1 MCHSGYW
8 AIEQARREREARD
21 REARDKRTETINS
34 LLQGAPKQS
43 PEPRTAPAKEPVPA
57 K

>member
-21 REARDKRTETINS
+21 REAREKRTETINS
-34 LLQGAPKQS
+34 LLQGAQKQPS
-43 PEPRTAPAKEPVPA
+43 KPETAPPKEPVPA

>member
-21 REARDKRTETINS
+21 REAREKRTETINS
-34 LLQGAPKQS
+34 LLESARKQP
-43 PEPRTAPAKEPVPA
+43 PEPETAPAKEPVPA

>member
-21 REARDKRTETINS
+21 REAREKRTETINS
-34 LLQGAPKQS
+34 LLQNAQTA
-43 PEPRTAPAKEPVPA
+43 PEPERPAKEPVPA